1 MALPLVIP
9 IVLLV
14 SVLLFFFSGQN
25 PVYSQER
32 PGYKGKPFVLYKL
45 RTLFPDQ
52 MDKLHW
58 SVRFGSLLRSYSID
72 ELPQLYNVLKGDMS
86 IVGPRPLLMEYLPLY
101 NKNQRQ
107 RHHCKPGITGW
118 AQINGRNLV
127 EWPER
132 FELDVWYVN
141 NQSLRLDIKI
151 ILRTFYGLPDTYNV
165 KPEGLKEHEKFKGNL

>member
-9 IVLLV
+9 IVLLA

-25 PVYSQER
+25 PIYRQQR
-32 PGYKGKPFVLYKL
+32 PGFEGKPFVLYKL

-52 MDKLHW
+52 MGKLHW
-58 SVRFGSLLRSYSID
+58 AVRLGSLLRSYSID
-72 ELPQLYNVLKGDMS
+72 ELPQLYNVIKGDMS
-86 IVGPRPLLMEYLPLY
+86 VVGPRPLLMEYLPLY
-101 NKNQRQ
+101 NDHQKK

-127 EWPER
+127 EWPDR
-132 FELDVWYVN
+132 FEMDVWYVN

-151 ILRTFYGLPDTYNV
+151 ILCTFYGLPDKRKV